1 MKKLFIFLSA
11 ICISLTAISCSNGQH
26 SIARMKAV
34 RKLARKN
41 IIKIA
46 VTSGKDSE
54 GSLGIQQAVDEI
66 NQEDGIKG
74 KKIQL
79 VYFDDEHD
87 LKKGIEVAYAIC
99 RQKDIFAVIGHKNS
113 NITKEASLIYHYY
126 GVVQLNPFSTSASL
140 KYLDFLV
147 NIILNDKDSAY
158 KPASFCLNSSYQ
170 NILVYSENDNFGNSL
185 ANSFEYFANELNLKI
200 CDRGSYES
208 YFKTTDFI
216 SQGTYWK
223 KNFDFDAV
231 FVSGDDEHVENI
243 IAAFRGIGITQPIIS
258 DDTIADES
266 FFRFLKEQNFE
277 DVYYSTDFSVE
288 KCNQDI
294 LAKIPEAHRN
304 AVYCHGYD
312 SVYIL
317 KSALERTKN
326 FTQNEFYAQ
335 FEDALY
341 NDNIFGNISIKE
353 RNITNA
359 NVYIMRI
366 TGGTSVIVDDLEK
379 RAM

>member
-1 MKKLFIFLSA
+1 MKKFFILLSV
-11 ICISLTAISCSNGQH
+11 ICISLTAVSCSNDQH
-26 SIARMKAV
+26 SINRMKEV
-34 RKLARKN
+34 RRLARRN
-41 IIKIA
+41 IVKIA
-46 VTSGKDSE
+46 VTSAKNSE

-66 NQEDGIKG
+66 NQNDGIKG

-113 NITKEASLIYHYY
+113 NITKETSLIYHYY
-126 GVVQLNPFSTSASL
+126 GVVQINPFSTSASL

-158 KPASFCLNSSYQ
+158 KPAAFCLNSSFQ
-170 NILVYSENDNFGNSL
+170 NILVYSQNDNFGNSL

-200 CDRGSYES
+200 CDRGSFES
-208 YFKTTDFI
+208 YFKTIDFI

-231 FVSGDDEHVENI
+231 FVSGDNEHLKNI

-266 FFRFLKEQNFE
+266 FFKYLNEQNFE
-277 DVYYSTDFSVE
+277 DVYFSTDFSVE

-294 LAKIPEAHRN
+294 LAKIPEVHRN

-312 SVYIL
+312 AVYIL

-326 FTQNEFYAQ
+326 FSQDEFYAQ
-335 FEDALY
+335 FEDSLY
-341 NDNIFGNISIKE
+341 NGNIFGNILIKD
-353 RNITNA
+353 RNINNA
-359 NVYIMRI
+359 NVYMMRI
-366 TGGTSVIVDDLEK
+366 TGGTSVSVGDFEK
-379 RAM
+379 RSI

>member
-11 ICISLTAISCSNGQH
+11 ICISLTAISCSNDQH
-26 SIARMKAV
+26 SIARMKEV
-34 RKLARKN
+34 RKLARKH

-46 VTSGKDSE
+46 VTSAKDSE
-54 GSLGIQQAVDEI
+54 GTLGIQQAVDEI
-66 NQEDGIKG
+66 NQAHGIKG

-87 LKKGIEVAYAIC
+87 LKKGIEVAYSIC

-126 GVVQLNPFSTSASL
+126 GVVQINPFSTSASL

-158 KPASFCLNSSYQ
+158 KPASFCLNSNFQ
-170 NILVYSENDNFGNSL
+170 NILVYSQNDNFGNSL

-208 YFKTTDFI
+208 YYKTIDFI

-231 FVSGDDEHVENI
+231 FVTGDNEHVKSI
-243 IAAFRGIGITQPIIS
+243 IATFRGIGITQPIIS
-258 DDTIADES
+258 DDTIADEN
-266 FFRFLKEQNFE
+266 FFEYLKAHNFE
-277 DVYYSTDFSVE
+277 NVYFSTDFSVG
-288 KCNQDI
+288 KCNQEKI
-294 LAKIPEAHRN
+294 AGIPEEHRN

-312 SVYIL
+312 AVYIL
-317 KSALERTKN
+317 KSALERMKR
-326 FTQNEFYAQ
+326 FTQEEFYAQ
-335 FEDALY
+335 FD
-341 NDNIFGNISIKE
+341 NDVYENNILGDIYFKDKNI
-353 RNITNA
+353 NNA

-366 TGGTSVIVDDLEK
+366 TGGNPVDVGNYERRSK
-379 RAM
+379 